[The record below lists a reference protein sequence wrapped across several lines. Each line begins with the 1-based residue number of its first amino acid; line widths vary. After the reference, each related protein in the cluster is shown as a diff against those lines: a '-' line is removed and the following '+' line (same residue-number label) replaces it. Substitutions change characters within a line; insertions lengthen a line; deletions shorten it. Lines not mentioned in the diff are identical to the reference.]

1 MSACHQ
7 PSCFENVKKLIHCL
21 LTFLGV
27 FQSLHCNAIHRS
39 VPRTLTSKS
48 ALITMSNS
56 AHGSL
61 QYCRHRVKDKII
73 KIVKTHL
80 RVFIKL
86 VSIYFVRFF
95 YNKEREG
102 NGKQNSFLG
111 MDYSYSFLR
120 NSPIAQTCSQ
130 HIAC

>member
-1 MSACHQ
+1 M
-7 PSCFENVKKLIHCL
+7 
-21 LTFLGV
+21 LTL
-27 FQSLHCNAIHRS
+27 
-39 VPRTLTSKS
+39 TLTSKS

-61 QYCRHRVKDKII
+61 QICRHRIKDKII

-95 YNKEREG
+95 YNKERAMG
-102 NGKQNSFLG
+102 NKTVSWEWTIVTL
-111 MDYSYSFLR
+111 S
-120 NSPIAQTCSQ
+120 
-130 HIAC
+130 